1 MTDMSSSHYVAK
13 DSFRALDIA
22 EETILYSN
30 SPKLSKTT
38 KYLILKINWLRVK
51 SNLCCYCCVSLMT
64 VHVLQTKFQILAVYF
79 WSNQK

>member
-1 MTDMSSSHYVAK
+1 MRSSQCVAK
-13 DSFRALDIA
+13 DSFRVLHIA

-38 KYLILKINWLRVK
+38 KYLILKINWLRAI
-51 SNLCCYCCVSLMT
+51 CVVTAMYLLGR
-64 VHVLQTKFQILAVYF
+64 HVLQTKFQILAVYF